1 MHAKCLFNRMCAYCT
16 LYKADYTESEK
27 GGTHMETIKNSLI
40 EIILILLCTCTV
52 FISKVPETFGNWLL
66 NTVVLVVMGIC
77 LIRIALH
84 MLNK

>member
-1 MHAKCLFNRMCAYCT
+1 
-16 LYKADYTESEK
+16 
-27 GGTHMETIKNSLI
+27 METIKNSLI
-40 EIILILLCTCTV
+40 EIILILLCACTI
-52 FISKVPETFGNWLL
+52 FIYKVPDIFGNWLL

>member
-1 MHAKCLFNRMCAYCT
+1 
-16 LYKADYTESEK
+16 
-27 GGTHMETIKNSLI
+27 METIKNSLI
-40 EIILILLCTCTV
+40 EIILILLCACTV
-52 FISKVPETFGNWLL
+52 FIYKVPDTFGNWLL